1 MKGLIKKAFLMGL
14 GAASLTKAQAEKKI
28 KGLVK
33 KGALN
38 TKDSRAMLK
47 KVLAE
52 ANKERKRIQQFGKA
66 EAKRIQAKL
75 SKVSRPKTKRLK
87 KKIGAVGKKLKT
99 QGRKTAKKAFKR
111 VYRKI

>member
-1 MKGLIKKAFLMGL
+1 MKGLIKKAFLIGL

-38 TKDSRAMLK
+38 TKDGRDMLR

-66 EAKRIQAKL
+66 EVGRVKAKL
-75 SKVSRPKTKRLK
+75 SKVSRPKVKRVKKKIGVVGKRLK
-87 KKIGAVGKKLKT
+87 K

-111 VYRKI
+111 IYRKI